1 MALKGIRVIEFA
13 GLAPGP
19 FCGMVLADN
28 GATVIKVDKVIIV
41 SPMKNIAFALLFEF
55 DQRLKTTMT

>member
-1 MALKGIRVIEFA
+1 MPLKGIKVIEFA

-28 GATVIKVDKVIIV
+28 GATVIKVDKV
-41 SPMKNIAFALLFEF
+41 KRKETAFDTVTYHF
-55 DQRLKTTMT
+55 

>member
-1 MALKGIRVIEFA
+1 MALRGVKVIEFA

-28 GATVIKVDKVIIV
+28 GATVIKIIKVN
-41 SPMKNIAFALLFEF
+41 KRKLFC
-55 DQRLKTTMT
+55 LYTNSNCTKGWK

>member
-19 FCGMVLADN
+19 FCGMILADN
-28 GATVIKVDKVIIV
+28 GATVIKVDKVTVQQSYIFMYYNLSFIKGWKP
-41 SPMKNIAFALLFEF
+41 S
-55 DQRLKTTMT
+55 